1 MREAHVTSTLVS
13 YQLMANNMSRTLTL
27 TASQT
32 DVQRDT
38 AYYLSHI
45 GKVTSI
51 DEFLGDHR
59 LYAYAMK
66 AFGLEDMTY
75 AKAFMRKVLTEGVA
89 DEGSFANKLSDTRYA
104 TFATVFDFN
113 RLGAQATHT
122 KTATTGTADKFL
134 RQTVEED
141 AGDKNAGVRLALY
154 FQRKAPDIKNV
165 YQILAD
171 PALTKVVQTA
181 LGLSDY
187 SSMADIDQQASYLKK
202 RLDLTD
208 FQDSTKLGKF
218 LQRFC
223 ALYDIKNPDAATGSS
238 VPAMTQLYN
247 PTGGYAISAS
257 TLASI
262 QNLKFGK

>member
-1 MREAHVTSTLVS
+1 VTSTLVS
-13 YQLMANNMSRTLTL
+13 YQMLTNNLDRTLKN
-27 TASQT
+27 TAAEA
-32 DVQRDT
+32 DVSRDT
-38 AYYLSHI
+38 NYYAAHI

-51 DEFLGDHR
+51 DDFLGDYR
-59 LYAYAMK
+59 LFSYAMK

-89 DEGSFANKLSDTRYA
+89 SNDTFANKLSDKRYA
-104 TFATVFDFN
+104 DFATAFN
-113 RLGAQATHT
+113 FAALGDKATRT
-122 KTATTGTADKFL
+122 AAATTQVVDKFV

-141 AGDKNAGVRLALY
+141 AGKKNEGVRLALY
-154 FQRKAPDIKNV
+154 FQRKAPSITNV

-171 PALTKVVQTA
+171 PALSQVVRTT

-187 SSMADIDQQASYLKK
+187 SAAADIDLQANYLKK

-208 FQDSTKLGKF
+208 FQDPTKLTKF
-218 LQRFC
+218 IQRFS
-223 ALYDIKNPDAATGSS
+223 ALYDIKNPEAATGSS
-238 VPAMTQLYN
+238 TSSITMLYN
-247 PTGGYAISAS
+247 TSNAFSINAD